1 MTTSSLRWG
10 ILGTGGIA
18 ALQTS
23 DLLANGFTVTAVGS
37 RSQESADAFAATWSI
52 ANAHGSYEALVAD
65 PDVDAVYVA
74 SPHPFHHEHALLAL
88 SAGKHVLVEK
98 PFTMNEAQARDI
110 VTLAELNKLVVLEAM
125 WTRYLPHMVRI
136 RELLRKGELGE
147 VRTLISDHSQNLP
160 KDPTHRINAP
170 ELGGGALLD
179 LGIYPVSFSYDV
191 FGAPSKIMAS
201 ATMTA
206 TGVDAQTAM
215 IFEYEGN
222 QRALLVTALDALGPN
237 TTVITGTE
245 GRIEIDSVW
254 YSPAVFRR
262 YDRNNIEVERF
273 EAPVIGRGMHFQAE
287 ELERLVAAGELTNT
301 ILPLSQTIEI
311 MATLD
316 EVRRQIGLTY
326 AGIDD

>member
-37 RSQESADAFAATWSI
+37 RSQESADAFAAKWSI
-52 ANAHGSYEALVAD
+52 AAAHGSYEALVAD

-74 SPHPFHHEHALLAL
+74 TPHPFHHEHALLAL

-110 VTLAELNKLVVLEAM
+110 VTLAELNNLVVLEAM

-136 RELLRKGELGE
+136 RDLLRQGALGE

-160 KDPTHRINAP
+160 KDPSHRINAP

-191 FGAPSKIMAS
+191 FGAPTKIVAS

-254 YSPAVFRR
+254 YNPAVFRR

-273 EAPVIGRGMHFQAE
+273 EAAVIGRGMHFQAE
-287 ELERLVAAGELTNT
+287 ELERLVAAGELNNT
-301 ILPLSQTIEI
+301 VLPLSQTIEI